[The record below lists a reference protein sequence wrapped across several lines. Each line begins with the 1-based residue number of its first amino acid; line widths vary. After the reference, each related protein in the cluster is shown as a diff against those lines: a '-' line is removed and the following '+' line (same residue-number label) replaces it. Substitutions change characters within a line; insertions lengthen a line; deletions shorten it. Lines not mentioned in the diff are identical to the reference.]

1 MDNRLF
7 TVPKDLVL
15 KYGTNDPFVIA
26 GNMHEDALREGGEIR
41 ADIEP
46 VAGAVLPG
54 QLDFGASVGHKALD
68 LLDNALGGIAFESP
82 LHEVRAAERAGIE
95 ATFLDIH
102 DAYERG
108 LAQGAGGGFALL
120 QRGDFL

>member
-1 MDNRLF
+1 MLEAFEQGACVTAYVSRVSHAEAYL
-7 TVPKDLVL
+7 
-15 KYGTNDPFVIA
+15 VIA

-68 LLDNALGGIAFESP
+68 LLDDSLGGIAFEPP
-82 LHEVRAAERAGIE
+82 LHEVRAAERAGVE
-95 ATFLDIH
+95 ATFLDVYDTH
-102 DAYERG
+102 ERG
-108 LAQGAGGGFALL
+108 FA
-120 QRGDFL
+120 